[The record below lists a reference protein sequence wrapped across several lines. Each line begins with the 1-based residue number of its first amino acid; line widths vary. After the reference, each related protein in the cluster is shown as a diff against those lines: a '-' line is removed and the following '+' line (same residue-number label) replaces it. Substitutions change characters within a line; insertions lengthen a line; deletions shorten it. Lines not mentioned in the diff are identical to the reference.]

1 LGVFGILDAKTLNPS
16 REIKERERKKMLQI
30 IAQAKDLNKD
40 KSVMAQEE
48 KKAERIWRIN

>member
-1 LGVFGILDAKTLNPS
+1 
-16 REIKERERKKMLQI
+16 MLQI